1 MNEFSP
7 STSKALRALANPN
20 RLKIVEWLS
29 NPQANFPPQLDGDL
43 VEDGVCLAN
52 IVDKLGLAQPTV
64 TNHMHTLA
72 NAGLVT
78 SKPVKNWVFYKLD
91 KPALKQML
99 ALFASQVGVGNSE
112 EG

>member
-1 MNEFSP
+1 MNDSDP
-7 STSKALRALANPN
+7 STGRALRALANPN
-20 RLKIVEWLS
+20 RLKIVEWLAD
-29 NPQANFPPQLDGDL
+29 PRAHFPPQLDGDL

-99 ALFASQVGVGNSE
+99 TLFASRVGVGTSE